1 MDVNTHHALRVDG
14 IGYRVGDRQL
24 FEDLSLT
31 LRPGESI
38 AVVGPSGTG
47 KSSLLSLALG
57 LIKPQS
63 GTIEVDGRDI
73 TALGRRDLAKLRA
86 ESVGMVFQF
95 AELLPELSP
104 AENVALAALLADRSG
119 PELDTE
125 VTRLLGELGVPQST
139 SVSTLSGG
147 ERQRTAVARALINR
161 PRLLLADEPTGS
173 LDEKNRDLVADMLFE
188 LPERYGCGLLVV
200 THDGAVARR
209 ADHVLTVSGRDLVPW
224 AGSGGRR

>member
-1 MDVNTHHALRVDG
+1 METHHPLRIDG
-14 IGYRVGDRQL
+14 LSYRVGDRQL
-24 FEDLSLT
+24 FEDLNLT
-31 LRPGESI
+31 LRSGRSM
-38 AVVGPSGTG
+38 AVLGPSGSG

-57 LIKPQS
+57 LTKPQS
-63 GTIEVDGRDI
+63 GTVEVDGRDV
-73 TALGRRDLAKLRA
+73 TALGRRDLARLRA

-104 AENVALAALLADRSG
+104 AENVALAALLAGGAG
-119 PELDTE
+119 PELDAE
-125 VTRLLGELGVPQST
+125 VARLLDELGVPRSAT
-139 SVSTLSGG
+139 VSTLSGG

-188 LPERYGCGLLVV
+188 LPQRHGCGLLVV
-200 THDGAVARR
+200 THDGAVAER
-209 ADHVLTVSGRDLVPW
+209 ADHVLTVSGRDLVPL